1 MKPLIVRMC
10 VCLACMLVAAGCISR
25 QTINVKEN
33 QKKYD
38 AARVVSGNG
47 DSYETAVLISGGK
60 DYTDATVCEDGFIA
74 NAWGVKDKD
83 WRLLEKTPVVENGRT
98 YDMVQVEIPKVGEKH
113 FYYFDITHYKKKQNS
128 SRNAEEFEQAE
139 KPAPKGSGEVSHAPA
154 AVQPVPQKDST
165 TAPSKHDSIAAPQA
179 VTAPPQPAAAPS
191 TTPDTTQAQPT
202 K

>member
-1 MKPLIVRMC
+1 MKPLIVRMF
-10 VCLACMLVAAGCISR
+10 VCLACMLVASGCLSR

-47 DSYETAVLISGGK
+47 DSYETAVLITGGK
-60 DYTDATVCEDGFIA
+60 DYVDATVCEDGFIA

-83 WRLLEKTPVVENGRT
+83 WRLVEKTPVVENGRT

-113 FYYFDITHYKKKQNS
+113 FYYFDITHYKKKQKS
-128 SRNAEEFEQAE
+128 SHNAEESEPAE
-139 KPAPKGSGEVSHAPA
+139 TSAPKGTGQASHAPA
-154 AVQPVPQKDST
+154 AVQPEQKKEST
-165 TAPSKHDSIAAPQA
+165 TVPSKRDTVDAQ
-179 VTAPPQPAAAPS
+179 PQPAAAPS
-191 TTPDTTQAQPT
+191 ATPDTTKAQPA